1 MPAVDADALKFG
13 SDSCFPEPHTDRILW
28 SILGE
33 PDSLLF
39 CSRQTCDLGD
49 LPRER
54 GGGKVGVFSLSHLEP
69 QTSLLSY
76 DLEPISTPTHG
87 CYALGMTG
95 SSGQCGIFCPR

>member
-54 GGGKVGVFSLSHLEP
+54 GGGREGGRVQPQSPRASNFSIVIRP
-69 QTSLLSY
+69 
-76 DLEPISTPTHG
+76 
-87 CYALGMTG
+87 
-95 SSGQCGIFCPR
+95 